1 MCKTAVILAILLMLP
16 ALGYDAEARPSRP
29 LTARQAFALIP
40 TEIFD
45 NTRAPL
51 SESDKDQLADQGVT
65 EHWSI
70 AEDDRDTLRVASA
83 DGLPDVSLKMFRSER
98 GAVAAFR
105 TEEDD
110 GECVSELWYISAG
123 GHAAPLP
130 LPPEPAVDDF
140 FRPDR
145 DLPGRI
151 SSSCTYCVFDRGL
164 EVLPSFASD
173 GFPCELEPDNA
184 VYYLWN
190 GRTFV
195 KKIKKLR

>member
-1 MCKTAVILAILLMLP
+1 MQDSRHSGNSADVACARLRRRGP
-16 ALGYDAEARPSRP
+16 AFPASY
-29 LTARQAFALIP
+29 RQTGLCSHPDGNIRQHSSP
-40 TEIFD
+40 
-45 NTRAPL
+45 P
-51 SESDKDQLADQGVT
+51 QLADQGVT

>member
-1 MCKTAVILAILLMLP
+1 MLLMLP
-16 ALGYDAEARPSRP
+16 VLVFDAEAQPSRP

-40 TEIFD
+40 TEIFE
-45 NTRAPL
+45 NTREPL
-51 SESDKDQLADQGVT
+51 NEEAKEQLADQGVS

-70 AEDDRDTLRVASA
+70 AEDECDMLRLASA
-83 DGLPDVSLKMFRSER
+83 EGLPDVSLRMFRSER

-105 TEEDD
+105 TKDD
-110 GECVSELWYISAG
+110 EGECVSELWYISSG

-130 LPPEPAVDDF
+130 LPPEPPVDDF

-145 DLPGRI
+145 TLPGRLF
-151 SSSCTYCVFDRGL
+151 SNCTYCVFDKGL

-173 GFPCELEPDNA
+173 GFPCNLDPDNA

-190 GRTFV
+190 GRTFI
-195 KKIKKLR
+195 KKIKKIH